1 MHFNLRVQK
10 VEDVRGTVSAMH
22 SRYIDSSALHN
33 QYTLMMA
40 AWSARTTSVAVDELR
55 DGRTLSEVA
64 MPGSADVASRK
75 RRHSESTRMFTANHR
90 HHDLN
95 DRQMAAAELF
105 LRTSITPPA
114 AEMHQENNRTDAE
127 VTGVAQ
133 DLASRHTRM
142 TSMSTTNTS
151 TDVKSVQLLT
161 EAYRCVLAG
170 IGEDPNREGLL
181 KTPERAAKAML
192 YFTKGYEESVAGN

>member
-10 VEDVRGTVSAMH
+10 VEDVRGTVSAIH

-64 MPGSADVASRK
+64 MPGSAGVASRK

-90 HHDLN
+90 QHDLK
-95 DRQMAAAELF
+95 
-105 LRTSITPPA
+105 
-114 AEMHQENNRTDAE
+114 
-127 VTGVAQ
+127 AQ
-133 DLASRHTRM
+133 
-142 TSMSTTNTS
+142 
-151 TDVKSVQLLT
+151 
-161 EAYRCVLAG
+161 
-170 IGEDPNREGLL
+170 
-181 KTPERAAKAML
+181 
-192 YFTKGYEESVAGN
+192 